1 MVGSKGLTSNPARK
15 FRPKFS
21 AGKDLWKICNGQ
33 RVRMTI
39 QWMRRKVCSGKGL
52 GKNNSGEYKNRMFI
66 ICPS

>member
-1 MVGSKGLTSNPARK
+1 VLDIKGLTSNRARK

-52 GKNNSGEYKNRMFI
+52 G
-66 ICPS
+66 